1 MNEPF
6 ACTENSFNNSSV
18 AYRVEMGGKRI
29 LFLGDMG
36 WQAGEDFLAN
46 HTQEE
51 LKSDVLQMAPPW
63 AERRRRGALPRDFTG
78 GLLMADAGLALG

>member
-1 MNEPF
+1 
-6 ACTENSFNNSSV
+6 
-18 AYRVEMGGKRI
+18 MGGKRI

-51 LKSDVLQMAPPW
+51 LNW
-63 AERRRRGALPRDFTG
+63 AERCGRGALPGDFTG